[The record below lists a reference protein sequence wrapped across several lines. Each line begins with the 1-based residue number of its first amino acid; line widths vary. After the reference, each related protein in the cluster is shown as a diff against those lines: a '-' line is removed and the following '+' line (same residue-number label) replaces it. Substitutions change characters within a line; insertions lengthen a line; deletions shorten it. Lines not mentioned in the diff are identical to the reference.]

1 MYGINDT
8 SFKKYRIWRGLG
20 TKVSANS
27 RLGMEIAAN
36 NKNTR
41 TISKHEVERIVSNNK
56 MCNAMYF
63 WPITN
68 ILEVMARNGKINGIY
83 LNMKQGW
90 QFQDV
95 TYDEIKTKNKMSW
108 KVRYDNY
115 DDFVVDINQIRDY
128 RMYHINANTSNE
140 ETENVVND
148 MLRDEWTMNVIDGN
162 VTRKQLWHKYR
173 MDTIKIMNL
182 EFRLKDDITNRGV
195 TEIPIV
201 FCEDNGDYN
210 SQKYDENK
218 LRLLENKWSVTTGAS
233 SIPTKKKKK
242 QQVQKTKSKT
252 KQIRMGNEELIKS
265 TLEIKKMLVSLKEN
279 PISNEEMLTFDK
291 FDQIKAVNETKF
303 DEETKEMMMQIIVSR
318 QEDGELKYKTL
329 EDVLLTG
336 KNYMIQMPKIE
347 TLRTNILGMVQE
359 IENSAPENWND
370 RNLQQRLQKMTGIRM
385 KKLINH
391 NLKEIV
397 RVLVTFRK
405 EMELINELKSQCET
419 KENFNLVQFKDLLKQ
434 IIGEK
439 EYENEKIEFMD
450 RWCEE
455 IENNLERGM
464 NKGSTSNR
472 NEDEENKQ
480 MCSTVKKANKRRFV
494 ISSDSEDSFIIPK
507 KAKWPKMTKK
517 TNVTKRQIEY
527 GPVRKEETIIISS
540 DSCQD
545 VSNSDTNSDV
555 IPRDNI
561 TYLMYSS
568 EEE

>member
-182 EFRLKDDITNRGV
+182 EFRLKDDI
-195 TEIPIV
+195 
-201 FCEDNGDYN
+201 Y
-210 SQKYDENK
+210 
-218 LRLLENKWSVTTGAS
+218 
-233 SIPTKKKKK
+233 
-242 QQVQKTKSKT
+242 
-252 KQIRMGNEELIKS
+252 
-265 TLEIKKMLVSLKEN
+265 
-279 PISNEEMLTFDK
+279 
-291 FDQIKAVNETKF
+291 
-303 DEETKEMMMQIIVSR
+303 
-318 QEDGELKYKTL
+318 
-329 EDVLLTG
+329 
-336 KNYMIQMPKIE
+336 
-347 TLRTNILGMVQE
+347 
-359 IENSAPENWND
+359 
-370 RNLQQRLQKMTGIRM
+370 
-385 KKLINH
+385 
-391 NLKEIV
+391 
-397 RVLVTFRK
+397 
-405 EMELINELKSQCET
+405 
-419 KENFNLVQFKDLLKQ
+419 
-434 IIGEK
+434 
-439 EYENEKIEFMD
+439 
-450 RWCEE
+450 
-455 IENNLERGM
+455 
-464 NKGSTSNR
+464 
-472 NEDEENKQ
+472 
-480 MCSTVKKANKRRFV
+480 
-494 ISSDSEDSFIIPK
+494 
-507 KAKWPKMTKK
+507 
-517 TNVTKRQIEY
+517 
-527 GPVRKEETIIISS
+527 
-540 DSCQD
+540 
-545 VSNSDTNSDV
+545 
-555 IPRDNI
+555 
-561 TYLMYSS
+561 
-568 EEE
+568 